1 MWYIVIGIIVLGVVA
16 AIAGYFRNRKLQKML
31 ERGEISEIPEAQELV
46 TDECCGQHETCERD
60 SLLAAV
66 SKKIEYY
73 DDEELDRFRGV
84 EADAYDEDAVN
95 EFRDVLYT
103 LQEIEVAGWLR
114 SLQLRAINLP
124 DELKDEAFLIVIKF
138 HNHETKVPLA
148 WNNSFIGMEQEFPYN
163 ETEVS
168 CRETIK
174 KDIRG

>member
-1 MWYIVIGIIVLGVVA
+1 MLLPLLVI
-16 AIAGYFRNRKLQKML
+16 FEPEMQKML
-31 ERGEISEIPEAQELV
+31 NVGRLKSLRHRNLSP
-46 TDECCGQHETCERD
+46 TKCCGQHETCERD

-66 SKKIEYY
+66 SKKLEYY

-124 DELKDEAFLIVIKF
+124 DEPKDEAFLIVGERRI
-138 HNHETKVPLA
+138 H
-148 WNNSFIGMEQEFPYN
+148 
-163 ETEVS
+163 
-168 CRETIK
+168 
-174 KDIRG
+174 